1 MRCNCMLESSRI
13 EKNGVT
19 IYFNIKRK
27 KIKNMY
33 MKFSEDGVLH
43 ITVPNNIEIDK
54 VDNFIRSKINWI
66 MSQKKQL
73 EKIAEMKESINFNN
87 GDDLYFLGKK
97 YNLVVIPDKKNK
109 VMINES
115 NIEISIK
122 ERFIGDRE
130 YKRKIYEKWLKS
142 QCLSLCTEYIE
153 FYYEKMKKYNV
164 PFPKINA
171 KKKSIFR
178 YI

>member
-1 MRCNCMLESSRI
+1 MLESSRI

-73 EKIAEMKESINFNN
+73 
-87 GDDLYFLGKK
+87 
-97 YNLVVIPDKKNK
+97 
-109 VMINES
+109 
-115 NIEISIK
+115 
-122 ERFIGDRE
+122 
-130 YKRKIYEKWLKS
+130 
-142 QCLSLCTEYIE
+142 
-153 FYYEKMKKYNV
+153 
-164 PFPKINA
+164 
-171 KKKSIFR
+171 
-178 YI
+178 